1 MSLWI
6 VRHGRT
12 QANRSGVLLGRA
24 DPSLDEVG
32 REQAAAIV
40 AALPTPDVLVSS
52 PLARTRET
60 AEAFGQDVVADE
72 RFIEVDYGDYDLMP
86 LSKVPTPV
94 WDRWRSELDFVPPNG
109 ESMGA
114 MFKRVSAGL
123 SELQDTAADAEVVV
137 VSHVSPIKAS
147 LCWALGVDASAMW
160 HTRIDQASVTRI
172 DIVRQ
177 QRSLRRFNDVSHL
190 ER

>member
-12 QANRSGVLLGRA
+12 QANKSGVLLGRA